1 MSDLVKVENECSEA
15 ESNFHYLTHA
25 QHYDNGQFVNP
36 CAWNVDKLGCEL
48 RKEPKLH
55 SKDRQQ
61 HAPQFNLAVTVW
73 RVLLTILAV
82 KFGFLAELAAKFIYI
97 PGFQIPCSDNI
108 VSCEL
113 NIRRAVFQLCL

>member
-1 MSDLVKVENECSEA
+1 LSDLVKVENECSEA

-25 QHYDNGQFVNP
+25 QHYDNGIFNLGFDPQFVNP

-61 HAPQFNLAVTVW
+61 H
-73 RVLLTILAV
+73 R
-82 KFGFLAELAAKFIYI
+82 G
-97 PGFQIPCSDNI
+97 CSN
-108 VSCEL
+108 V
-113 NIRRAVFQLCL
+113 